1 MELDIKIEIVLL
13 EHEEIVHFVK
23 SSFIIRNKKIKAHF
37 NT

>member
-23 SSFIIRNKKIKAHF
+23 IVFY
-37 NT
+37 TTQ